1 MTFNVAICDDEL
13 SDASHIAECLIQND
27 KAVFKST
34 IFTDATKF
42 KEAYAHPGAFDIV
55 FLDVEMPGI
64 DGLEIAKHIRSL
76 PDYKVKIIFVSSYP
90 AYMQNSFDV
99 QAYHFLEKPA
109 SVDRI
114 CAILSKIITE
124 KKTIA
129 ENRLVI
135 RNNNGDYFINYED
148 LYYVNV
154 DGTGYRNVCFHLKD
168 NVITAH
174 MALKTCEQ
182 LLLENNF
189 IYIHRS
195 TMVNLRHL
203 HMIEKKSV
211 TLDNKVQ
218 LKLSRR
224 FEHEIRQKYIKY
236 NVGTLYLD

>member
-114 CAILSKIITE
+114 CAILSKIVAE
-124 KKTIA
+124 KKSVA
-129 ENRLVI
+129 ENRLIVHS
-135 RNNNGDYFINYED
+135 NAGDHFINYDD

-168 NVITAH
+168 NVITAR
-174 MALKTCEQ
+174 MALKACEQ

-195 TMVNLRHL
+195 TMVNLKHL

-236 NVGTLYLD
+236 NIGTLYLD

>member
-1 MTFNVAICDDEL
+1 
-13 SDASHIAECLIQND
+13 
-27 KAVFKST
+27 
-34 IFTDATKF
+34 
-42 KEAYAHPGAFDIV
+42 
-55 FLDVEMPGI
+55 
-64 DGLEIAKHIRSL
+64 
-76 PDYKVKIIFVSSYP
+76 
-90 AYMQNSFDV
+90 MQNSFDV

-109 SVDRI
+109 SADRI

-135 RNNNGDYFINYED
+135 RNNNGDYFISYED

-168 NVITAH
+168 NVITAR
-174 MALKTCEQ
+174 MALKACEQ

-195 TMVNLRHL
+195 TMVNLKHL

-211 TLDNKVQ
+211 TLNNKVQ